1 MVSCTENDIRTTS
14 VHQRSEA
21 RRAADT
27 LLWAK
32 TEVLQLID
40 SLVNATDDDD
50 FASVQRQLASLNNR
64 AADPARR
71 LALLL
76 QLSVACAGV
85 VDIAE
90 MRAGIDRATLA
101 LDLAPALR
109 TCLHQPPPSATT
121 SARCR

>member
-1 MVSCTENDIRTTS
+1 MVCRTDSDAIVSPVAGPRPDS
-14 VHQRSEA
+14 V
-21 RRAADT
+21 RAADT

-32 TEVLQLID
+32 QEVLRLVD
-40 SLVNATDDDD
+40 TLVNATDDDD
-50 FASVQRQLASLNNR
+50 FASVERQLANLNNR

-76 QLSVACAGV
+76 QMSVACAGV

-90 MRAGIDRATLA
+90 MRAGVDRSTLA

-109 TCLHQPPPSATT
+109 SCLHQPQPAAA
-121 SARCR
+121 ARCR